1 MKILAI
7 DGNSILNRAYY
18 GIRKLTNK
26 NGVYTNAVFGFL
38 NIYFKNIEEVNPDG
52 VAVMRLMPFSEQ
64 FQKNV
69 RIPETN
75 ALYLQ
80 ATGTACSLLIPA
92 LRSDWLPQR
101 KRRYIILR
109 PLRKNMGLSR

>member
-38 NIYFKNIEEVNPDG
+38 NIYFKKLLDFCGINNILNYIDSE
-52 VAVMRLMPFSEQ
+52 RL
-64 FQKNV
+64 K
-69 RIPETN
+69 RI
-75 ALYLQ
+75 
-80 ATGTACSLLIPA
+80 LIEF
-92 LRSDWLPQR
+92 
-101 KRRYIILR
+101 
-109 PLRKNMGLSR
+109 

>member
-26 NGVYTNAVFGFL
+26 NGVYTNAIFGFL

-52 VAVMRLMPFSEQ
+52 VAVAFD
-64 FQKNV
+64 
-69 RIPETN
+69 
-75 ALYLQ
+75 
-80 ATGTACSLLIPA
+80 
-92 LRSDWLPQR
+92 LRSPTFRHKASAAYKANR
-101 KRRYIILR
+101 K
-109 PLRKNMGLSR
+109 